1 MNAIEG
7 AIATRCSYLHS
18 WTVDRDD
25 QIASPDQNVGDIL
38 NLCCL
43 THRHKELLGTPPPAP
58 MASPRDFR
66 GTEGEQLNIVRHQIQ
81 NRWKISV
88 ICKLIDASNG
98 FNV

>member
-7 AIATRCSYLHS
+7 AIATRCSYPHS
-18 WTVDRDD
+18 RTVDRDD

-58 MASPRDFR
+58 MASPRDSR
-66 GTEGEQLNIVRHQIQ
+66 GTEGEQLHIVRHQIQ

-88 ICKLIDASNG
+88 ICKLIDASNS